1 MSAIL
6 RLTGAAAGEGVC
18 GPAVQTTVSSLVRL
32 YSYFNTSV
40 LLTDPGSKARWQSCK
55 IRLCLVLFI
64 YFCSL
69 FCVALYKAGKSH
81 NRCLWDYNGNVA
93 EGGAD
98 EASAQRGALKQ
109 RGFRSPRFSRLN
121 LLPCI
126 FIRKSF

>member
-1 MSAIL
+1 MEEL
-6 RLTGAAAGEGVC
+6 QNKTLFG
-18 GPAVQTTVSSLVRL
+18 
-32 YSYFNTSV
+32 
-40 LLTDPGSKARWQSCK
+40 
-55 IRLCLVLFI
+55 FI
-64 YFCSL
+64 YLFLRSF

-98 EASAQRGALKQ
+98 EASAQRGALRQ
-109 RGFRSPRFSRLN
+109 RGFRSPRFSLLN